1 MFMGQ
6 YEHTIDAK
14 GRTIIPAKYRE
25 GLGET
30 FIITRG
36 LDGCLYL
43 YPSDAWQEFA
53 DKLQSLPSTL
63 QNRKI
68 LRQFL
73 SKAMEVSLDKQG
85 RILVPALHREM
96 ADLEKDVVFVG
107 MMNRVEL
114 WDKARYNTEETE
126 EDEELLASAMDT
138 LDISL

>member
-1 MFMGQ
+1 M
-6 YEHTIDAK
+6 
-14 GRTIIPAKYRE
+14 RTGY
-25 GLGET
+25 
-30 FIITRG
+30 
-36 LDGCLYL
+36 
-43 YPSDAWQEFA
+43 
-53 DKLQSLPSTL
+53 TL

-68 LRQFL
+68 QRQFL